1 MGPLLSPYLEILTT
15 PRAWR
20 FSLSAWFARLLRS
33 TAGIGAILLVAS
45 RSDNY
50 ALAGSVSGAVVVG
63 AAASGTVWSRMADSR
78 GQAAVLPA
86 AMAAST
92 LSAVAFVC
100 AVEFGA
106 PPWTWFVSAFLVGAS
121 SIDAGSLARARWV
134 HLLPAADQRHTALAL
149 ESVGDEFAFV
159 IGPPLVTVL
168 AGAVSPVFGFAVGV
182 GVTVVGLA
190 VLLAQRSTAPRPS
203 PVATERGRW
212 LPRGVLGLLPAYVG
226 VGLMFGAVDLTAVG
240 VAREAGEPAVA
251 GLLLAVF
258 AIGSVT
264 SGIVFGAL
272 SARWRPLPRLVVASL
287 AFAVVT
293 LLFLA
298 VREVPWLALTS
309 FAVGLATSPVM
320 ISGSSFIETIV
331 DRATI
336 TTAMTWPTVALAIGV
351 TAGASLAGA
360 SIDRG
365 GAFAGLLVPACAGV
379 IVGVSGLV
387 DGIVRAR
394 KAG

>member
-63 AAASGTVWSRMADSR
+63 AAASGTLWSRMADSR

-203 PVATERGRW
+203 PVSTEGGRW

-272 SARWRPLPRLVVASL
+272 SPRWRPLPRLVVASL

-387 DGIVRAR
+387 NGIVRAR
-394 KAG
+394 RAG